1 MSSYENKTA
10 IITGGAEGI
19 GLAVARSYGE
29 RGMNIV
35 VADIDE
41 AQMALGVKELTD
53 LGIKAIG
60 LPLDVVEPS
69 QWQDVV
75 TKTQSEFGDIHFLL
89 NNAGVSGMPGPIEKT
104 KHNDWRCRYTFFPAR
119 PRPGSRW
126 PLSSAATLPRWNAVS
141 GPAPSGR

>member
-104 KHNDWRCRYTFFPAR
+104 KHNDWRWVLDVNLMGVVYGAEAVVPAIKQH
-119 PRPGSRW
+119 G
-126 PLSSAATLPRWNAVS
+126 PRWLD
-141 GPAPSGR
+141 G